1 MLRTRLLEKNYRAR
15 MGILARKNINEP
27 IEFIYN
33 GNYTTEEIS
42 IFFEELEKLKQSGA
56 MKMEAKKLYIKEMDA
71 EENKLATLGRNVVE
85 FNRQKNDVYGNP
97 LYKVIPVSCN
107 FVKYPGAHRNY
118 KRSYNDSY
126 YLLQSYNISES
137 LKELLEFLDNE
148 EPKAQGVDD
157 LNEWRIIK

>member
-1 MLRTRLLEKNYRAR
+1 MFRNKALEKNYRAR
-15 MGILARKNINEP
+15 MEILARKNISEP

-42 IFFEELEKLKQSGA
+42 IFFEELEKLKQQGA
-56 MKMEAKKLYIKEMDA
+56 RKMEAKKLYIKEMD
-71 EENKLATLGRNVVE
+71 EKGNKLATLGGNVVE
-85 FNRQKNDVYGNP
+85 FYRQNNDIYGNP

-107 FVKYPGAHRNY
+107 FVKYPEAHRNY
-118 KRSYNDSY
+118 KKSYNDSY